1 MKRTSELRKIE
12 QELAYERR
20 VQKERDAEGGEF
32 SDKEQFVTGAYK
44 QKLLERTEMEKRLK
58 VEEEKESE

>member
-20 VQKERDAEGGEF
+20 VQKERETEGEEF
-32 SDKEQFVTGAYK
+32 SDKDQFLTEAYRK
-44 QKLLERTEMEKRLK
+44 KLLERAEMEKRLK
-58 VEEEKESE
+58 KEEEIESK